1 MEDAHA
7 KPSYRLLGI
16 FGVVFGTVTAICLPF
31 ISPAARKYCIPY
43 IPATNKQV
51 NNVLKICK
59 QINQQHSNGAGIKV
73 CDLGS
78 GDGRLVLELARVGI
92 HGYGYELNVWLVMW
106 SKLAAYYGGVKNVA
120 HFKRENLW
128 RVNLQ
133 KYDVVIVFGVAEMM
147 PELENKFNMELRTGV
162 SVISGR
168 FPLKRSTEG
177 VYGESSE
184 KIWFYKY

>member
-1 MEDAHA
+1 MEDSHSR
-7 KPSYRLLGI
+7 PSYRLLGI

-31 ISPAARKYCIPY
+31 ISPAARKYCIPF

-59 QINQQHSNGAGIKV
+59 QINQQRSNGTGIKV

-78 GDGRLVLELARVGI
+78 GDGRLVLELAKAGI
-92 HGYGYELNVWLVMW
+92 HSYGYELNVWLVMW
-106 SKLAAYYGGVKNVA
+106 SKLGVYYGGVKNVA
-120 HFKRENLW
+120 HFRRENLW

-133 KYDVVIVFGVAEMM
+133 NYDVVVVFGVAEMM
-147 PELENKFNMELRTGV
+147 TELENKFKSELNKGV

-168 FPLKRSTEG
+168 FPLKRNPEK
-177 VYGESSE
+177 VFGESAE
-184 KIWFYKY
+184 KIWLYKY